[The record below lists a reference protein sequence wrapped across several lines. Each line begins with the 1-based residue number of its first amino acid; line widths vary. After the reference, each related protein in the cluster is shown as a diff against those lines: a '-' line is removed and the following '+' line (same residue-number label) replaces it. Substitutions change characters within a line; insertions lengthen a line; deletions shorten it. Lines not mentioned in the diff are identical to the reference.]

1 VRPALDVSLA
11 LNRMGGDQDL
21 LCMIAGLF
29 LEEAP
34 PVLAAIEAPLQAGD
48 PDVAYRQAHKLR
60 GSVSNLAAEF

>member
-1 VRPALDVSLA
+1 
-11 LNRMGGDQDL
+11 MGGDQDL

-34 PVLAAIEAPLQAGD
+34 PVLAAIEAALQAGD
-48 PDVAYRQAHKLR
+48 PDAAYRQAHKLR